1 MPDSTTFIDSM
12 SPVDQEAE
20 GSAPTPRFMAYY
32 YYAGGVLA
40 ALAAAAVL
48 IATSADAQTTEPTPS
63 ASAALQPA
71 DASVKPP
78 GAAKPPP
85 KYNATDIERAFHFMD
100 ANRDG
105 KISRAEAAGF
115 RNVTKHFDVAD
126 TDKDGTLSLAE
137 FGNALN
143 RP

>member
-1 MPDSTTFIDSM
+1 MPHSTTFIDSM
-12 SPVDQEAE
+12 SSADQATAAN
-20 GSAPTPRFMAYY
+20 SRTPRFMAYY
-32 YYAGGVLA
+32 FYVGGVLA

-48 IATSADAQTTEPTPS
+48 VATSADAQTAGPAPS
-63 ASAALQPA
+63 ASAASQPA
-71 DASVKPP
+71 AAPATLPDT
-78 GAAKPPP
+78 AKPPP
-85 KYNATDIERAFHFMD
+85 RYSATDIERAFNFMD

-115 RNVTKHFDVAD
+115 RNVAKHFNAAD
-126 TDKDGTLSLAE
+126 TDKDVTLSLAE